1 MSSMLSAPAAIPAT
15 SEESFNPA
23 WAPLSVGTWTCS
35 SASSRRPACS
45 ARAISGTRPATDTRL
60 GSSNVAETT
69 GRVLYLRDALLELT
83 RPTLDK
89 SYPPSSEGHSHA
101 PTSQPSTT
109 PIGGSRFSHACV
121 VSSDVRF
128 IGNVPPA
135 EFESEYH
142 RRVDSRRQPLPREL
156 RPPAEPRPV
165 SQGGPQGEAPPRPKG
180 SGPFPG
186 VRL

>member
-101 PTSQPSTT
+101 PTRQPSTT

-156 RPPAEPRPV
+156 ALPAEPGPV
-165 SQGGPQGEAPPRPKG
+165 HHEGPHARTRHCLKVGGRCPG
-180 SGPFPG
+180 S
-186 VRL
+186 RW